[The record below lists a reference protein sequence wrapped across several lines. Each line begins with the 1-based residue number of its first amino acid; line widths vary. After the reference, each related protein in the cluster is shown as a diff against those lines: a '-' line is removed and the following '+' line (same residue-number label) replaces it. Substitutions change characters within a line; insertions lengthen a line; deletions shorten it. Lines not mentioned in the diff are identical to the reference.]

1 MGFLG
6 AVIAWFASPAH
17 WSGTGGVPTRLL
29 EHVQISAAALAVA
42 IMVALPIGI
51 TLGHYHRF
59 GNLAINVSNVGRAI
73 PSFAILVIAF
83 EIFGL
88 GDIPAFAA
96 LTLLAI
102 PPMLTNSYIGVRDVD
117 PEVLDAARGMGMRE
131 RRMAFGVEL
140 PLAVPLIMAGVKT
153 SAVQVIA
160 TATLAAI
167 VAGGGLGR
175 YILDG
180 LGQRDDTQVF
190 AGALLVALLALAV
203 EVSLSGLEQ
212 ILTPRGLRERT
223 VRVSVGVD
231 PARGRPLK
239 STSRI

>member
-6 AVIAWFASPAH
+6 AVITWFTSPAH
-17 WSGTGGVPTRLL
+17 WTGPGGVPIRLL
-29 EHVQISAAALAVA
+29 EHIQISALALAVA
-42 IMVALPIGI
+42 IAVALPVGI
-51 TLGHYHRF
+51 ALGHLHRF

-102 PPMLTNSYIGVRDVD
+102 PPMLTNSYIGVRDID

-131 RRMAFGVEL
+131 RRLVFGVEV
-140 PLAVPLIMAGVKT
+140 PLAIPLIMAGIKT

-180 LGQRDDTQVF
+180 LGQRDDVQVF
-190 AGALLVALLALAV
+190 AGAVLVAVLAIAV

-212 ILTPRGLRERT
+212 LLVPRGLREGSSP
-223 VRVSVGVD
+223 VLKD
-231 PARGRPLK
+231 PIRPQGTL
-239 STSRI
+239 

>member
-1 MGFLG
+1 VGFLG
-6 AVIAWFASPAH
+6 AVFAWFASPAH
-17 WSGTGGVPTRLL
+17 WTGPGGVPVRLL
-29 EHVQISAAALAVA
+29 EHGQISAVAMAVA
-42 IMVALPIGI
+42 IVVALPIGI
-51 TLGHYHRF
+51 TLGHLHRF
-59 GNLAINVSNVGRAI
+59 GNVAINVSNVGRAI

-88 GDIPAFAA
+88 GNIPAFAA

-117 PEVLDAARGMGMRE
+117 PEVLDAAKGMGMRV
-131 RRMAFGVEL
+131 RRMIFGIEL

-180 LGQRDDTQVF
+180 LGQRDDIQVF

-203 EVSLSGLEQ
+203 ELSLSGLEQ
-212 ILTPRGLRERT
+212 ILIPRGLRERT
-223 VRVSVGVD
+223 ARTQTEPVRAQGM
-231 PARGRPLK
+231 L
-239 STSRI
+239 

>member
-1 MGFLG
+1 MGFAA
-6 AVIAWFASPAH
+6 AVFAWFASPAH
-17 WSGTGGVPTRLL
+17 WSGPGGVPIRLL
-29 EHVQISAAALAVA
+29 EHVQISAVAMAVA
-42 IMVALPIGI
+42 IVVALPIGI
-51 TLGHYHRF
+51 TLGHLHRF

-131 RRMAFGVEL
+131 RRMVFGIEL
-140 PLAVPLIMAGVKT
+140 PLAIPLIMAGIKT

-190 AGALLVALLALAV
+190 AGALLVAVLALAV
-203 EVSLSGLEQ
+203 ELSLSGLEQ
-212 ILTPRGLRERT
+212 ILVPRGLREG
-223 VRVSVGVD
+223 SGNI
-231 PARGRPLK
+231 PMEKIPMEPIRPQGM
-239 STSRI
+239 I

>member
-6 AVIAWFASPAH
+6 SVVAWFASAAH
-17 WSGTGGVPTRLL
+17 WTGPGGVPTRLL
-29 EHVQISAAALAVA
+29 EHVQISAIAMAVA
-42 IMVALPIGI
+42 VLVALPIGI
-51 TLGHYHRF
+51 MLGHLHRF
-59 GNLAINVSNVGRAI
+59 GNVAINVSNVGRAI

-88 GDIPAFAA
+88 GNIPAFAA

-102 PPMLTNSYIGVRDVD
+102 PPMLTNSYIAVRDVD

-131 RRMAFGVEL
+131 RRMVFGVEL
-140 PLAVPLIMAGVKT
+140 PLAIPLIMAGVKT

-180 LGQRDDTQVF
+180 LGQRDDVQVF
-190 AGALLVALLALAV
+190 AGALLVAILALAV
-203 EVSLSGLEQ
+203 ELSLSGLEQ
-212 ILTPRGLRERT
+212 ILVPRGLRERSAGEP
-223 VRVSVGVD
+223 VR
-231 PARGRPLK
+231 PQAML
-239 STSRI
+239 

>member
-1 MGFLG
+1 MSFVA
-6 AVIAWFASPAH
+6 AVFAWFASPAH
-17 WSGTGGVPTRLL
+17 WTGPGGVPTRLL
-29 EHVQISAAALAVA
+29 EHVEISAVAMAVA
-42 IMVALPIGI
+42 IVVALPIGI
-51 TLGHYHRF
+51 SLGHLHRF
-59 GNLAINVSNVGRAI
+59 GNAAINISNVGRAI

-88 GDIPAFAA
+88 GNIPAFAA

-117 PEVLDAARGMGMRE
+117 PEVLDAARGMGMRV
-131 RRMAFGVEL
+131 RRIVFGIEI

-180 LGQRDDTQVF
+180 LGQRDDIQVF
-190 AGALLVALLALAV
+190 AGAVLVALLALAV
-203 EVSLSGLEQ
+203 EQSLSGLEQ
-212 ILTPRGLRERT
+212 ILIPRGLRKG
-223 VRVSVGVD
+223 S
-231 PARGRPLK
+231 
-239 STSRI
+239 SRIPIEPIRPQATV

>member
-1 MGFLG
+1 MAFL
-6 AVIAWFASPAH
+6 ADVIAWFGSPAH
-17 WSGTGGVPTRLL
+17 WTGPGGVPTRLVEHL
-29 EHVQISAAALAVA
+29 EISAVALAVA
-42 IMVALPIGI
+42 IVIALPAGI
-51 TLGHYHRF
+51 ALGHLHRF

-83 EIFGL
+83 QIFGL
-88 GDIPAFAA
+88 GNIPAFSA

-117 PEVLDAARGMGMRE
+117 AEVLDAARGMGMRE
-131 RRMAFGVEL
+131 RRVVFGVEL
-140 PLAVPLIMAGVKT
+140 PLAMPLIMAGIKT

-180 LGQRDDTQVF
+180 LGQRDDIQVF
-190 AGALLVALLALAV
+190 AGALLVALLAITV
-203 EVSLSGLEQ
+203 ELTLSGLEQ
-212 ILTPRGLRERT
+212 LFVPRGLRGGSLRFA
-223 VRVSVGVD
+223 SA
-231 PARGRPLK
+231 PRPEA
-239 STSRI
+239 T

>member
-6 AVIAWFASPAH
+6 SVLAWFASPAH
-17 WSGTGGVPTRLL
+17 WTGPGGVPIRLL
-29 EHVQISAAALAVA
+29 EHVQISAEAMAVA
-42 IMVALPIGI
+42 IVVALPIGI
-51 TLGHYHRF
+51 ALGHLHRL
-59 GNLAINVSNVGRAI
+59 GNVAINVSNVGRAI

-117 PEVLDAARGMGMRE
+117 AEVLDAARGMGMRE
-131 RRMAFGVEL
+131 GRMIFGIEL
-140 PLAVPLIMAGVKT
+140 PLATPLIMAGVKT

-180 LGQRDDTQVF
+180 LGQRDDVQVF
-190 AGALLVALLALAV
+190 AGALLVAVLALAV
-203 EVSLSGLEQ
+203 ELSLSGLEQ
-212 ILTPRGLRERT
+212 ILTPRGLRER
-223 VRVSVGVD
+223 SPKIPIEPI
-231 PARGRPLK
+231 PAGKGMK
-239 STSRI
+239 SSSPI

>member
-1 MGFLG
+1 MSFLG
-6 AVIAWFASPAH
+6 AVVAWFTSPAH
-17 WSGTGGVPTRLL
+17 WTGSGGVPTRLL
-29 EHVQISAAALAVA
+29 EHVQISAVAMGVA
-42 IMVALPIGI
+42 IVIALPIGI
-51 TLGHYHRF
+51 TLGHLHRF

-88 GDIPAFAA
+88 GNIPAFAA

-117 PEVLDAARGMGMRE
+117 PEVLDAARGMGMRV
-131 RRMAFGVEL
+131 RRMVFGIEI
-140 PLAVPLIMAGVKT
+140 PLAIPLIMAGVKT

-160 TATLAAI
+160 TDLAAI

-180 LGQRDDTQVF
+180 LGQRDDIQVF
-190 AGALLVALLALAV
+190 AGAVLVAVLAIAV
-203 EVSLSGLEQ
+203 EQILSGLEQ
-212 ILTPRGLRERT
+212 ILTPRGLRSGSPKIAME
-223 VRVSVGVD
+223 
-231 PARGRPLK
+231 PIRPQGML
-239 STSRI
+239 

>member
-1 MGFLG
+1 VGFLNS
-6 AVIAWFASPAH
+6 VIAWFASPAH
-17 WSGTGGVPTRLL
+17 WTGPGGVPTRLL
-29 EHVQISAAALAVA
+29 EHLQISALAMAVA
-42 IMVALPIGI
+42 IVVALPIGI
-51 TLGHYHRF
+51 ALGHLHRF
-59 GNLAINVSNVGRAI
+59 GNVAINLSNVGRAI

-88 GDIPAFAA
+88 GNIPAFAA

-102 PPMLTNSYIGVRDVD
+102 PPMLTNSYIAVRDVD

-131 RRMAFGVEL
+131 RRMVFGIEL
-140 PLAVPLIMAGVKT
+140 PLAIPLIMAGVKT

-180 LGQRDDTQVF
+180 LGQRDDAQVF

-203 EVSLSGLEQ
+203 ELSLSGLEQ
-212 ILTPRGLRERT
+212 ILVPRGLRKRSADIPIEKI
-223 VRVSVGVD
+223 
-231 PARGRPLK
+231 PMEPIRPQGMH
-239 STSRI
+239 

>member
-6 AVIAWFASPAH
+6 SVVAWFASPAH
-17 WSGTGGVPTRLL
+17 WTGPGGVPTRLL
-29 EHVQISAAALAVA
+29 EHVQISAEAMAVA
-42 IMVALPIGI
+42 IVVALPIGI
-51 TLGHYHRF
+51 ALGHLHRF
-59 GNLAINVSNVGRAI
+59 GNAAINLSNIGRAV

-96 LTLLAI
+96 LTFLAI
-102 PPMLTNSYIGVRDVD
+102 PPMLTNSYIAVRDVD

-131 RRMAFGVEL
+131 RRMVFGIEL
-140 PLAVPLIMAGVKT
+140 PLAIPLIMAGVKT
-153 SAVQVIA
+153 SAVQVVA

-180 LGQRDDTQVF
+180 LGQRDDIQVF
-190 AGALLVALLALAV
+190 AGALLVAILALAV
-203 EVSLSGLEQ
+203 ELSLSGLEQ
-212 ILTPRGLRERT
+212 ILIPRGLRKGS
-223 VRVSVGVD
+223 VRVIRE
-231 PARGRPLK
+231 PIRPQAML
-239 STSRI
+239 

>member
-1 MGFLG
+1 MGFAA
-6 AVIAWFASPAH
+6 AVFAWFASPAH
-17 WSGTGGVPTRLL
+17 WSGPGGVPIRLL
-29 EHVQISAAALAVA
+29 EHVQISAVAMAVA
-42 IMVALPIGI
+42 IVVALPIGI
-51 TLGHYHRF
+51 TLGHLHRF

-131 RRMAFGVEL
+131 RRMVFGIEL
-140 PLAVPLIMAGVKT
+140 PLAIPLIMAGIKT

-190 AGALLVALLALAV
+190 AGALLVAVLALAV
-203 EVSLSGLEQ
+203 ELSLSGLEQ
-212 ILTPRGLRERT
+212 ILVPRGLRERSGNIPMEKIPT
-223 VRVSVGVD
+223 E
-231 PARGRPLK
+231 PIRPQGM
-239 STSRI
+239 I

>member
-1 MGFLG
+1 MSFVA
-6 AVIAWFASPAH
+6 AVFAWFASPAH
-17 WSGTGGVPTRLL
+17 WTGPGGVPTRLL
-29 EHVQISAAALAVA
+29 EHVEISAVAMAVA
-42 IMVALPIGI
+42 IVVALPIGI
-51 TLGHYHRF
+51 SLGHLHRF
-59 GNLAINVSNVGRAI
+59 GNAAINISNVGRAI

-88 GDIPAFAA
+88 GNIPAFAA

-117 PEVLDAARGMGMRE
+117 PEVLDAARGMGMRV
-131 RRMAFGVEL
+131 RRIVFGVEI
-140 PLAVPLIMAGVKT
+140 PLAIPLIMAGVKT

-180 LGQRDDTQVF
+180 LGQRDDIQVF
-190 AGALLVALLALAV
+190 AGAVLVALLALAV
-203 EVSLSGLEQ
+203 EQSLSGLEQ
-212 ILTPRGLRERT
+212 ILIPRGLRKGSSKIPIE
-223 VRVSVGVD
+223 
-231 PARGRPLK
+231 PIRPQAMV
-239 STSRI
+239 

>member
-6 AVIAWFASPAH
+6 SVIAWFSSPGH
-17 WSGTGGVPTRLL
+17 WTGPGGVPTRLL
-29 EHVQISAAALAVA
+29 EHVQISAEAMAVA
-42 IMVALPIGI
+42 ILVALPIGI
-51 TLGHYHRF
+51 ALGHLHRF
-59 GNLAINVSNVGRAI
+59 GNAAINVSNVGRAI

-88 GDIPAFAA
+88 GNIPAFVA

-117 PEVLDAARGMGMRE
+117 AEVLDAARGMGMRV
-131 RRMAFGVEL
+131 RRLVFGVEL
-140 PLAVPLIMAGVKT
+140 PLAIPLIMAGVKT

-180 LGQRDDTQVF
+180 LGQRDDIQVF

-203 EVSLSGLEQ
+203 ELSLSGLEQ
-212 ILTPRGLRERT
+212 ILIPRGLRKGSSKIPIE
-223 VRVSVGVD
+223 
-231 PARGRPLK
+231 PIRPQAMV
-239 STSRI
+239 

>member
-1 MGFLG
+1 MGILG
-6 AVIAWFASPAH
+6 SVITWFSSPAH
-17 WSGTGGVPTRLL
+17 WTGPDGVPIRLL

-42 IMVALPIGI
+42 TLVALPAGI
-51 TLGHYHRF
+51 ALGHLHRF
-59 GNLAINVSNVGRAI
+59 GNVAINISNVGRAI

-83 EIFGL
+83 QIFGL
-88 GDIPAFAA
+88 GNLPAFTA

-102 PPMLTNSYIGVRDVD
+102 PPMLTNSYIGVRDAD

-131 RRMAFGVEL
+131 RRVIFGVEV
-140 PLAVPLIMAGVKT
+140 PLAIPLIMAGIKT

-190 AGALLVALLALAV
+190 AGAVLVAVLAIAV
-203 EVSLSGLEQ
+203 EMSLTGLEQ
-212 ILTPRGLRERT
+212 VLVPRGLR
-223 VRVSVGVD
+223 VRSGEVI
-231 PARGRPLK
+231 PEAARPRPG
-239 STSRI
+239 

>member
-6 AVIAWFASPAH
+6 SVITWFASPAH
-17 WSGTGGVPTRLL
+17 WTGPGGVPTRLL
-29 EHVQISAAALAVA
+29 EHVQISAEAMAVA
-42 IMVALPIGI
+42 IVVALPIGI
-51 TLGHYHRF
+51 ALGHLHRF
-59 GNLAINVSNVGRAI
+59 GNVAINVSNVGRAV

-96 LTLLAI
+96 LTFLAI
-102 PPMLTNSYIGVRDVD
+102 PPMLTNSYIAVRDVD

-131 RRMAFGVEL
+131 RRMIFGIEL
-140 PLAVPLIMAGVKT
+140 PLAIPLIMAGVKT

-180 LGQRDDTQVF
+180 LGQRDDAQVF
-190 AGALLVALLALAV
+190 AGAVLVAILALAV
-203 EVSLSGLEQ
+203 ELSLSGLEQ
-212 ILTPRGLRERT
+212 ILVPRGLR
-223 VRVSVGVD
+223 VRSAD
-231 PARGRPLK
+231 IPSEKISMEPIRPQAML
-239 STSRI
+239 